1 MPFACQVGAV
11 KGVGPMKKS
20 GQESGQESKSGR
32 AALVE
37 PMADRMKAAG
47 ALLRPGHPP
56 LSEDGR
62 TEVRPSR
69 LLGWWRAVTI
79 TGWTFY
85 MILRYLPKVF
95 PTRGLP
101 PHITMRWHRRVL
113 KLAGIDVEM
122 TGLPVLDRPVLMVA
136 NHASYIDIIALGA
149 YLPCSFVAKTE
160 VKSWPVFGWMAV
172 QQRTVFVDRDPRK
185 AAPQLENMKQ
195 RLAEGGCLVLFPEG
209 TSTEGGRVLPFK
221 SSLFQA
227 ASIDFP
233 GSGQIEVQPVSIS
246 YSRLDGIPLGRAF
259 RPFFTW
265 FGDMDLAP
273 HLIDW
278 LGLGKLGIDI
288 VFHEPIRLEE
298 AGDRKALA
306 RLTHQATAD
315 GLQSALKGEPQAQ
328 SIAPRLLESPKAD

>member
-1 MPFACQVGAV
+1 M
-11 KGVGPMKKS
+11 MDS
-20 GQESGQESKSGR
+20 GQDAKTGR
-32 AALVE
+32 AVLPGPV
-37 PMADRMKAAG
+37 AG
-47 ALLRPGHPP
+47 PVSGDVPTGTSLQRPGHPP

-62 TEVRPSR
+62 AEVRPSR
-69 LLGWWRAVTI
+69 MLGWWRVLTI
-79 TGWTFY
+79 TVWTFY
-85 MILRYLPKVF
+85 MILRYLPKIF

-113 KLAGIDVEM
+113 KLAGIDVEL

-149 YLPCSFVAKTE
+149 HLPCSFVAKTE

-246 YSRLDGIPLGRAF
+246 YSRMDGMPLGRAF

-265 FGDMDLAP
+265 FGDMELAP

-298 AGDRKALA
+298 AGGRKALA

-315 GLQSALKGEPQAQ
+315 GLQSALKGEPRAQ
-328 SIAPRLLESPKAD
+328 SISPRLLEGAKEG